1 MNKKLLIQTW
11 ANSSQQCFVFS
22 FYQPEK
28 AMGLLTYIEKNILN
42 GKISAEPARDDGK
55 EGSPSSETSW
65 ENWRPMLS
73 VVRY

>member
-1 MNKKLLIQTW
+1 
-11 ANSSQQCFVFS
+11 
-22 FYQPEK
+22 
-28 AMGLLTYIEKNILN
+28 MGLLTYIEKNILN